1 LTERR
6 RLGGL
11 AFLALAGVL
20 AWGGTVDPAKA
31 SLRWIFVV
39 VLGCFGVVVLLSDRM
54 RWLRERDRIEG
65 AYLQLIMLGLTIG
78 IVAWLIPS
86 SQGQALLVVAG
97 LMVMIPLGLWIWA
110 WLRSRERDG
119 DDTHRPR

>member
-1 LTERR
+1 LNERR

-20 AWGGTVDPAKA
+20 AWGGTVDAA
-31 SLRWIFVV
+31 RAWVRWPVV
-39 VLGCFGVVVLLSDRM
+39 AVLGCCGVIVLLSDRM

-65 AYLQLIMLGLTIG
+65 AYLQMIMLGLAIG
-78 IVAWLIPS
+78 AVAWLIPS
-86 SQGQALLVVAG
+86 SESRVLLVVAG
-97 LMVMIPLGLWIWA
+97 LLIMMPLGLWIRA
-110 WLRSRERDG
+110 WLSLDDH

>member
-1 LTERR
+1 MNERR

-20 AWGGTVDPAKA
+20 AWGGSVDQTRAWARWPA
-31 SLRWIFVV
+31 VG

-65 AYLQLIMLGLTIG
+65 AYLLMIMLGLAIAA
-78 IVAWLIPS
+78 VAWLVPS
-86 SQGQALLVVAG
+86 SGSKGLLAVGG
-97 LMVMIPLGLWIWA
+97 LLVMIPLGLWILA
-110 WLRSRERDG
+110 RLRV
-119 DDTHRPR
+119 DDDDPNRPR

>member
-1 LTERR
+1 MIERR

-39 VLGCFGVVVLLSDRM
+39 VLGCFGVVVLLSDRL

-78 IVAWLIPS
+78 TVAWLIPS
-86 SQGQALLVVAG
+86 SQSQALLAVAG

-110 WLRSRERDG
+110 WLRGRERDG

>member
-1 LTERR
+1 VNERR

-20 AWGGTVDPAKA
+20 AWGGSVDPTRAWA
-31 SLRWIFVV
+31 RWPAVG

-65 AYLQLIMLGLTIG
+65 AYLLMIMLGLAIAA
-78 IVAWLIPS
+78 VAWLVPS
-86 SQGQALLVVAG
+86 SGSKGLVAVGGLL
-97 LMVMIPLGLWIWA
+97 VMIPLGLWILA
-110 WLRSRERDG
+110 RLRV
-119 DDTHRPR
+119 DDDDQNRPR

>member
-1 LTERR
+1 VNERR

-20 AWGGTVDPAKA
+20 AWDGSVDPTRAWA
-31 SLRWIFVV
+31 RWPAVG

-65 AYLQLIMLGLTIG
+65 AYLLMIMLGLAIAA
-78 IVAWLIPS
+78 VAWLVPS
-86 SQGQALLVVAG
+86 SGSKGLLAVGGLLVI
-97 LMVMIPLGLWIWA
+97 IPLGLWILA
-110 WLRSRERDG
+110 RLRMG
-119 DDTHRPR
+119 DDDPNRPR

>member
-11 AFLALAGVL
+11 AFLALAGIV

-31 SLRWIFVV
+31 SIRWIFVA
-39 VLGCFGVVVLLSDRM
+39 VLGCFGVILLLSDRM

-65 AYLQLIMLGLTIG
+65 AYLQLMMLGLAIG
-78 IVAWLIPS
+78 AVAWLIPS
-86 SQGQALLVVAG
+86 SGSRGLLAVGALLVA
-97 LMVMIPLGLWIWA
+97 LPLGLWIRA
-110 WLRSRERDG
+110 WFRSRQTDR
-119 DDTHRPR
+119 DDTHRSR

>member
-1 LTERR
+1 LNERR

-11 AFLALAGVL
+11 AFLALAGVV

-31 SLRWIFVV
+31 SIRWIFVA
-39 VLGCFGVVVLLSDRM
+39 VLGCFGVIVLFSDRI

-65 AYLQLIMLGLTIG
+65 AYLQMIMLGLAIG
-78 IVAWLIPS
+78 VVAWLIPS
-86 SQGQALLVVAG
+86 NGSQVLLVVAG
-97 LMVMIPLGLWIWA
+97 LLVMLPLGRWMWA
-110 WLRSRERDG
+110 WFRSGETGR

>member
-1 LTERR
+1 MNERR

-20 AWGGTVDPAKA
+20 AWGGSVDQTRAWARWPA
-31 SLRWIFVV
+31 VG

-65 AYLQLIMLGLTIG
+65 AYLLMIMLGLAIAA
-78 IVAWLIPS
+78 VAWLVPS
-86 SQGQALLVVAG
+86 SGSKGLVAVGGLLVT
-97 LMVMIPLGLWIWA
+97 IPLGLWILA
-110 WLRSRERDG
+110 RSRV
-119 DDTHRPR
+119 DDDDPNRPR